1 MPSANNPASKR
12 PCRANL
18 EETSHAMP
26 TKIILRILFAG
37 ILLTL
42 LLYTGW
48 ASTRQSVLDWGGLTS
63 GPDRYWTIATMLDAY
78 FGFLTFY
85 VWVFY
90 KEMRWLP
97 RIAWFV
103 AIMLFGNMAMATYVL
118 IQLARVR
125 DGSPVAA
132 MLSARNP

>member
-1 MPSANNPASKR
+1 
-12 PCRANL
+12 
-18 EETSHAMP
+18 MP
-26 TKIILRILFAG
+26 TKAVLRTLFSC

-42 LLYTGW
+42 LVYTGW
-48 ASTRQSVLDWGGLTS
+48 ASTRQSVLQWGGLTT

-103 AIMLFGNMAMATYVL
+103 AIMLFGNMAMASYVL
-118 IQLARVR
+118 LQLSRLPG
-125 DGSPVAA
+125 DSPLPA
-132 MLSARNP
+132 MLAGRNP